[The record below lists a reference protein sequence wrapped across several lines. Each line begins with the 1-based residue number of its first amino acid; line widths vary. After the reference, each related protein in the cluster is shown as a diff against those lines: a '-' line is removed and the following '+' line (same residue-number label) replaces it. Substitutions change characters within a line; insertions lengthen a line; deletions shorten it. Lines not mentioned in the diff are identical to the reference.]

1 MDLGVVPSPKTIIK
15 DLYKVK
21 PGEVIKFKIQ
31 NEKFIKEDFDY
42 WNIEDFVGEEKF
54 ESKKFFELFNDS
66 VNSRLISDVPIA
78 NFLSGGIDS
87 TSLIKCL
94 NDNGKNVNTFSVS
107 YDDDRYDESIWSS
120 QVADR

>member
-54 ESKKFFELFNDS
+54 ESEKF
-66 VNSRLISDVPIA
+66 
-78 NFLSGGIDS
+78 
-87 TSLIKCL
+87 
-94 NDNGKNVNTFSVS
+94 
-107 YDDDRYDESIWSS
+107 
-120 QVADR
+120 

>member
-1 MDLGVVPSPKTIIK
+1 MKPLIYIFGFGCSSFSKNNK

-54 ESKKFFELFNDS
+54 ESEKF
-66 VNSRLISDVPIA
+66 
-78 NFLSGGIDS
+78 
-87 TSLIKCL
+87 
-94 NDNGKNVNTFSVS
+94 
-107 YDDDRYDESIWSS
+107 
-120 QVADR
+120 